1 MKKLAIVSAGLAVAL
16 TIGGVEV
23 ADAAITHKVVKATN
37 VASPMGAI
45 NPITSI
51 LATLVGN
58 HTISQAQSD
67 AITAALNAAK
77 AAAPKPMIAGGNAGA
92 EGAEGAEGSGMPGG
106 MRGLGVRG
114 FGGAFGA
121 NQALIASTLG
131 ITTTVLQS
139 DIAAGQSLATIA
151 GPTKVAGLISA
162 LVAAETTTINAQ
174 LTAGHLTSAQAAT
187 RIAGLN
193 AQVTAMV
200 NATPTKVMGRRGHG
214 ALGGMPTTPG
224 APTVG
229 GNN

>member
-1 MKKLAIVSAGLAVAL
+1 
-16 TIGGVEV
+16 
-23 ADAAITHKVVKATN
+23 
-37 VASPMGAI
+37 MG
-45 NPITSI
+45 
-51 LATLVGN
+51 
-58 HTISQAQSD
+58 
-67 AITAALNAAK
+67 
-77 AAAPKPMIAGGNAGA
+77 
-92 EGAEGAEGSGMPGG
+92 
-106 MRGLGVRG
+106 GLGVRG

-131 ITTTVLQS
+131 ITTTVLQA

>member
-1 MKKLAIVSAGLAVAL
+1 MKKLAIVSAGLAVTL

-92 EGAEGAEGSGMPGG
+92 EGSGMPGG

-131 ITTTVLQS
+131 ITTTVLQA

>member
-1 MKKLAIVSAGLAVAL
+1 MKKLVIVSAGLAVAL

-92 EGAEGAEGSGMPGG
+92 EGAEGSGMPGG

-131 ITTTVLQS
+131 ITTTVLQA